1 MDWTGVDWT
10 PFQWWILPKY
20 FILGESPYGLHWSPV
35 ESSGV
40 HMDYGGDSKVLS
52 GSIDPLLSDCFLAS
66 NGEGRNL
73 SSFGGVGG
81 EGR

>member
-20 FILGESPYGLHWSPV
+20 FNLGESPYGLHWSPV

-40 HMDYGGDSKVLS
+40 HMDYGGDSKVLAECEVS
-52 GSIDPLLSDCFLAS
+52 TVSEVLLSIDP
-66 NGEGRNL
+66 
-73 SSFGGVGG
+73 
-81 EGR
+81 